1 MRVCGRIWEFRV
13 RCLLAHSA
21 LCPLPTGPQVEK
33 VPPAPC
39 QQSQGREFCQAVW
52 CDSQPL
58 CHFSETSLTP
68 PPMPLGRTRLIAR
81 PSEVGE
87 RVPSVSRGQV
97 THRSAPMEQG
107 CVCVTG
113 WQVRELLTRA
123 CGGPW
128 RQVSR
133 LPLVSSQPSTH
144 KYLSWES
151 KGYLRSPLRIQ
162 LASGVA

>member
-13 RCLLAHSA
+13 RCLLTHSA

-58 CHFSETSLTP
+58 CHFSETSPPLASGENKADSQALRGGREGAQCIQGSGNPQISPHGAGGVCEWLT
-68 PPMPLGRTRLIAR
+68 
-81 PSEVGE
+81 
-87 RVPSVSRGQV
+87 GQ
-97 THRSAPMEQG
+97 RAA
-107 CVCVTG
+107 
-113 WQVRELLTRA
+113 TRA

-133 LPLVSSQPSTH
+133 FPLSPHSPAH
-144 KYLSWES
+144 INIYLG
-151 KGYLRSPLRIQ
+151 KAKVI
-162 LASGVA
+162 